1 MKKSPCPLQTGII
14 FSTGSLLFK
23 PSNLQLAEGQQFPEV
38 GAKVIAIVKL
48 NSLKKKKRLW
58 GHSNESD
65 FIFALGIIENTS

>member
-1 MKKSPCPLQTGII
+1 M
-14 FSTGSLLFK
+14 GSLLFK

-48 NSLKKKKRLW
+48 NIIELKKRDYRDI
-58 GHSNESD
+58 ESD